1 MLLLPSVRI
10 FNMTI
15 ECIEINLANQICAV
29 LADGDWHTYPCSTA
43 LNGPGERE
51 GSGCTPRGSHRIRAI
66 VGRGLA
72 ENQVF
77 VGRRP
82 TGELWTP
89 DLHAVHPNRDWILG
103 RILWLCGNE
112 PGFNQGGQCDSQ
124 RRFIY
129 IHGTPPTEP
138 MGVPL
143 SHGCIR
149 MRLPDICELAERVS
163 SGCPVTILES

>member
-1 MLLLPSVRI
+1 MLLLPGVRLC
-10 FNMTI
+10 NMTI
-15 ECIEINLANQICAV
+15 ECIDINLSRQICAV
-29 LADGDWHTYPCSTA
+29 SEGGQWFTYPCSTA

-51 GSGCTPRGSHRIRAI
+51 GSGCTPRGLHRIRAVI
-66 VGRGLA
+66 GRDCA
-72 ENQVF
+72 ANQVF

-82 TGELWTP
+82 TGEVWTEA
-89 DLHAVHPNRDWILG
+89 LHASAPGRDWILG

-112 PGFNQGGQCDSQ
+112 PGFNRGGNCDTQ

-138 MGVPL
+138 MGVPR

-149 MRLPDICELAERVS
+149 MRCSDVCDIADRLIP
-163 SGCPVTILES
+163 GCPVQIVES